1 MLLRAAM
8 RPEAVLRLLLIE
20 SGTTDPQ
27 VLADALAQTLATPPQ
42 VMTAGGGRRGAEAL
56 RASRF
61 DVVLMDL
68 DSLGDLASPPADA
81 VARLV
86 KLAEGALTLA
96 ISDGS
101 SVSANLEVMRA
112 GAHDCLTRPF
122 AASVLA
128 ALIAELSRR
137 HGTARMRGLADAPPP
152 DAAVAFEGSRAVRRP
167 VLPMWRQ
174 EQRIIEEAIASF
186 SGNISLAA
194 QALELSPSTIYRKR
208 QHWAESNGKRGAA

>member
-1 MLLRAAM
+1 MKSTRSEFGGKVPRILVVDDTPDNLFLMNGLFEDRFRVQLAA
-8 RPEAVLRLLLIE
+8 
-20 SGTTDPQ
+20 S
-27 VLADALAQTLATPPQ
+27 
-42 VMTAGGGRRGAEAL
+42 GAEAL

-128 ALIAELSRR
+128 ARIAELSRR

-208 QHWAESNGKRGAA
+208 QHWAEAEDKRGAA

>member
-1 MLLRAAM
+1 MLLTAAP
-8 RPEAVLRLLLIE
+8 RSEALLRLLLIE
-20 SGTTDPQ
+20 NGPTDPHG
-27 VLADALAQTLATPPQ
+27 LSDALAQTLAVAPQ
-42 VMTAGGGRRGAEAL
+42 VVTVPGGRLGAEAL
-56 RASRF
+56 RAGRF

-96 ISDGS
+96 LSGGT
-101 SVSANLEVMRA
+101 SVTATVEVMRA
-112 GAHDCLTRPF
+112 GAHDCLARPVT
-122 AASVLA
+122 ASALA
-128 ALIAELSRR
+128 ARIAELSRR
-137 HGTARMRGLADAPPP
+137 HGTARMRGLADVAPEIMPVG
-152 DAAVAFEGSRAVRRP
+152 VAGSRAVRRP

-208 QHWAESNGKRGAA
+208 QHWAEAEDKRGAA

>member
-1 MLLRAAM
+1 MPLRAAT

-20 SGTTDPQ
+20 NGATDPHA
-27 VLADALAQTLATPPQ
+27 LADALAQTLAVAPQ
-42 VMTAGGGRRGAEAL
+42 VVTARSGRLGAEAL

-96 ISDGS
+96 LSGGA
-101 SVSANLEVMRA
+101 SVTATVEVMRA
-112 GAHDCLTRPF
+112 GAHDCLARP
-122 AASVLA
+122 LA
-128 ALIAELSRR
+128 APALAARIAELSRR
-137 HGTARMRGLADAPPP
+137 HGTARMRGLADAPPE
-152 DAAVAFEGSRAVRRP
+152 VAPIGVAGGRAVRRP

-208 QHWAESNGKRGAA
+208 QHWAEADGKRGAA